1 MGLKETF
8 ARLLH
13 LDKKQ
18 PPTESDILLRN
29 FLNNPEIV
37 YYDSMNQ
44 PIPYTGDYT
53 DLIRDIRK
61 RKSYIQLST
70 KENQILVGVPF
81 TEHRGIKSSLDK
93 EFFQGGVKHYGVTY
107 NEPYYIQDEVL
118 GGSIHI
124 DNFGMRVYLY
134 EEYIQ
139 LVNSPDLI
147 VIP

>member
-1 MGLKETF
+1 MGLKESF
-8 ARLLH
+8 ARFFH

-18 PPTESDILLRN
+18 PPTVSDLVLRN
-29 FLNNPEIV
+29 FLNNPEII
-37 YYDSMNQ
+37 YYDSANE

-53 DLIRDIRK
+53 DFIRDIRR

-118 GGSIHI
+118 SGSIHI

-134 EEYIQ
+134 EEYMQ

-147 VIP
+147 IIP

>member
-8 ARLLH
+8 ARFLH

>member
-134 EEYIQ
+134 EDYIQ